1 MMLMVLYSYALY
13 VYFLMDVLWS
23 RYEKGEMCEPH
34 SSKESNCEYSSK
46 NPMGYKVLL
55 YLNGGQVGDDVDSSG
70 GPSIVDGG
78 ETVLYSQQ
86 YLIGNSKQKQ
96 IVKVC
101 LGNFDIFRRVNL
113 PPPNPTPN

>member
-1 MMLMVLYSYALY
+1 
-13 VYFLMDVLWS
+13 
-23 RYEKGEMCEPH
+23 MCEPH
-34 SSKESNCEYSSK
+34 SSKESNYGFDSVI
-46 NPMGYKVLL
+46 PMEYKVLL
-55 YLNGGQVGDDVDSSG
+55 YLNGGQVDDDVDYSG

-101 LGNFDIFRRVNL
+101 LGNFETYRRIP
-113 PPPNPTPN
+113 PPPNSPHPKVALQCHDLHCTNPSTK

>member
-1 MMLMVLYSYALY
+1 
-13 VYFLMDVLWS
+13 
-23 RYEKGEMCEPH
+23 MCEPH
-34 SSKESNCEYSSK
+34 SSNENNYGYNSVI
-46 NPMGYKVLL
+46 PMGFKVLL
-55 YLNGGQVGDDVDSSG
+55 YLNGGQVDDDVDSSQ

-101 LGNFDIFRRVNL
+101 LGIFETYHKVPPSSQTHPQVALQCHNL
-113 PPPNPTPN
+113 HCTYQS